1 METKEIIESG
11 FFKAIIL
18 DYVDYYVS
26 YHYTDQDRLIYTMCN
41 SDEEKD
47 IATRAEIAKIK
58 KKIRKAGYEFLSMDF
73 ILRYDNKY
81 PVDYSKEENKYSY
94 WENYFHE
101 YFIREIEGSLTPFTD
116 AKLKIDKLPE
126 DPNSKEIDEET
137 IDAIFWI
144 NDQTRNVSFMVECE
158 EEIMNQ
164 IEADNDNYK
173 ETDYWEIDLDFYE
186 GYTKQSDIL
195 KLLFKL
201 CKLLVLLF
209 RLKMFESFIGLKSDE
224 YIRNPLKEK
233 LEKYGFFNLPMV
245 KLIPIE
251 KHSNL
256 IDVIS
261 SRKIPYI
268 IAFLDYIGFLK
279 FLEKEHFQTKTRLN
293 IELAKLLNSNARAI
307 KGNINSL
314 FPNSTE
320 NRKRYTAYQHK
331 ELVVKDY
338 QRLK

>member
-1 METKEIIESG
+1 
-11 FFKAIIL
+11 
-18 DYVDYYVS
+18 
-26 YHYTDQDRLIYTMCN
+26 
-41 SDEEKD
+41 
-47 IATRAEIAKIK
+47 
-58 KKIRKAGYEFLSMDF
+58 
-73 ILRYDNKY
+73 
-81 PVDYSKEENKYSY
+81 
-94 WENYFHE
+94 
-101 YFIREIEGSLTPFTD
+101 
-116 AKLKIDKLPE
+116 
-126 DPNSKEIDEET
+126 
-137 IDAIFWI
+137 
-144 NDQTRNVSFMVECE
+144 
-158 EEIMNQ
+158 
-164 IEADNDNYK
+164 
-173 ETDYWEIDLDFYE
+173 
-186 GYTKQSDIL
+186 
-195 KLLFKL
+195 
-201 CKLLVLLF
+201 
-209 RLKMFESFIGLKSDE
+209 
-224 YIRNPLKEK
+224 
-233 LEKYGFFNLPMV
+233 MV

-261 SRKIPYI
+261 SRKIPYT